1 MTDTGAV
8 SDADTG
14 NMSADDHD
22 HHVSGG
28 VHEPAGTP
36 LGPVDVT
43 TWAYAIAGS
52 IAGLLV
58 ALALWVARG
67 G

>member
-1 MTDTGAV
+1 M

-14 NMSADDHD
+14 HLSADDHG
-22 HHVSGG
+22 HQASGDG
-28 VHEPAGTP
+28 HEPAGAV

-43 TWAYAIAGS
+43 TWSYAIAGS
-52 IAGLLV
+52 IVGLLV

>member
-1 MTDTGAV
+1 MR
-8 SDADTG
+8 
-14 NMSADDHD
+14 ADDHD
-22 HHVSGG
+22 HHVSGDG
-28 VHEPAGTP
+28 HEPAGTP